1 MVLNFLS
8 SLSPFIPSPTFSSMP
23 SFPSFSFFKFYFL
36 PHQWEPH
43 VGLLNVL
50 LEAIH
55 SHHHAKQTQQSAPG
69 RCLSTPFLS
78 IGLSGLSTQK
88 HLTCQRGCASPSKQL
103 WSMTQGKNDTPLE
116 ALSQAQ
122 HSTLECLKVQ
132 LLHWVTNKWT
142 HKYACS
148 KCIFIG
154 WAPEHKLPYT
164 SITLFVSKS
173 SVIT

>member
-1 MVLNFLS
+1 MGTTCWSFECATRGNTLAS
-8 SLSPFIPSPTFSSMP
+8 SRQTNSTKCTWSLPFNTFS
-23 SFPSFSFFKFYFL
+23 
-36 PHQWEPH
+36 
-43 VGLLNVL
+43 LN
-50 LEAIH
+50 
-55 SHHHAKQTQQSAPG
+55 
-69 RCLSTPFLS
+69 R
-78 IGLSGLSTQK
+78 SGLSTQK

-103 WSMTQGKNDTPLE
+103 WSMTQGENDTPLE

-148 KCIFIG
+148 RCIFIG

-173 SVIT
+173 SVITQALCDPGALHLYQWSAVCLKGDKNWLV